1 MKLMFMWFDRLV
13 TLHTHTK
20 FRLNWTNGFWD
31 TKQRKI
37 WPLTFICIAKMASYQ
52 LDGIMIYFC
61 LITLH
66 MHTKSGLNGTQ
77 GYWDTKQRK
86 IWHLTFIC
94 ITKMASYQ
102 VDVFMWFDRLVTLH
116 MHTKF
121 RLTWTNG
128 SWDTIQRECV
138 CGRMCVCVCVCVCVC
153 DIRKRHWHVMPWS
166 HLCVKPS
173 GMSNANVW
181 LCMAHRRRL

>member
-1 MKLMFMWFDRLV
+1 MFAWSHSICTQNLGSNRTQGYWDTKQRKIWPLTFICITKMASYEVDVFMWFDRLV

-52 LDGIMIYFC
+52 LDVIMIYVC

-66 MHTKSGLNGTQ
+66 MHTK
-77 GYWDTKQRK
+77 
-86 IWHLTFIC
+86 
-94 ITKMASYQ
+94 
-102 VDVFMWFDRLVTLH
+102 
-116 MHTKF
+116 F
-121 RLTWTNG
+121 RLNWTNG

-138 CGRMCVCVCVCVCVC
+138 CGRMCVCVCVCVCVWYTKTALA
-153 DIRKRHWHVMPWS
+153 RNAVVTP
-166 HLCVKPS
+166 LCK
-173 GMSNANVW
+173 AVW
-181 LCMAHRRRL
+181 YEQRERMAVHGS

>member
-1 MKLMFMWFDRLV
+1 MKLMFLCDLIVWSHSIRIQNLGSIGPTV
-13 TLHTHTK
+13 SEIQ
-20 FRLNWTNGFWD
+20 
-31 TKQRKI
+31 KQRKI

-52 LDGIMIYFC
+52 LDGIMIYVC

-138 CGRMCVCVCVCVCVC
+138 CGRMCVCVCVCVCV
-153 DIRKRHWHVMPWS
+153 IYEN
-166 HLCVKPS
+166 
-173 GMSNANVW
+173 GIGT
-181 LCMAHRRRL
+181 